1 MPNATLTPV
10 AIVRGA
16 AMELENNIVTTKY
29 VNREYSS
36 EFAVEGNKIG
46 DYVNVR
52 KPARFTVRSG
62 ANLSVQDF
70 VETRVPIQ
78 LTSQKGVDVAFTS
91 KELTLNIED
100 FTERVLR
107 PRMVQLANEVDYD
120 GQSMMKNSTY
130 QIVGTPGSIPASMF
144 PYLTAGAYIDQMAGP
159 RDGKRAAILSP
170 MGQATL
176 VDGQKGLFQSSD
188 KIADQYDKGTM
199 GLAGGLKFSMDQN
212 VNTHTSGPLGGT
224 PAVNGD
230 QSASAPSGTVADTTS
245 NLLTP
250 FSLATDGWT
259 ASAAARLKKGD
270 VFTIQGVYAVNPKN
284 RQNVGRLQ
292 QFVVTEDVSSDGSG
306 NATIPILPRP
316 IFSGAYQNVY
326 SATNNIA
333 NNALIYPFYSTA
345 STVAT
350 NGIVFHENAFCFAS
364 ADLVMP
370 RGVHM
375 AARQEYKGMSVRFVE
390 QYRIGTDDIAS
401 RIDMLYGW
409 APFYPEHAVRV
420 TE

>member
-1 MPNATLTPV
+1 MSNQTLTPV

-16 AMELENNIVTTKY
+16 AMELENTLVATKF
-29 VNREYSS
+29 VNREYSG

-46 DYVNVR
+46 DFVNVR

-62 ANLSVQDF
+62 ASLSTQDF

-78 LTSQKGVDVAFTS
+78 LQYQKGVDVAFTS

-100 FTERVLR
+100 FSERVLR
-107 PRMVQLANEVDYD
+107 PRMVQLGNEVDYD
-120 GQSMMKNSTY
+120 GLTMMKNNTY
-130 QIVGTPGSIPASMF
+130 QIVGTPGTIPSTLM
-144 PYLTAGAYIDQMAGP
+144 PYLTAGAYIDQMSGP

-176 VDGQKGLFQSSD
+176 VDGQKGLFNAQD
-188 KIADQYDKGTM
+188 KIAKQYETGTM
-199 GLAGGLKFSMDQN
+199 GTAGGLKFSMDQN
-212 VNTHTSGPLGGT
+212 VNTHTAGPLGGT
-224 PAVNGD
+224 PLVNGA
-230 QSASAPSGTVADTTS
+230 QSASAPTGTVADTTS

-250 FSLATDGWT
+250 FSLVTDGWT
-259 ASAAARLKKGD
+259 ASAAARLKQGD
-270 VFTIQGVYAVNPKN
+270 VFTIAGVYAVNPKN
-284 RQNVGRLQ
+284 RQSVGRLQ
-292 QFVVTEDVSSDGSG
+292 QFVVTADVSSDGSG
-306 NATIPILPRP
+306 NATVSILPRP
-316 IFSGAYQNVY
+316 IFSGQYQNVY
-326 SATNNIA
+326 SSTNNIA
-333 NNALIYPFYSTA
+333 DNAAITPFYSA
-345 STVAT
+345 NAVAP

-375 AARQEYKGMSVRFVE
+375 AGRQEYKGMSVRFVE

-409 APFYPEHAVRV
+409 APFYPEWAVRA